1 MKHRVVITGMG
12 CVTPLGDS
20 ASAIRHSVLTQRT
33 AFRRSAIMPEVAESP
48 VPDFNCAD
56 YAGRWKHTK
65 YLSRGAQ
72 FALAA
77 AVRALEDAMGHT
89 TPHGL
94 PAETGLYLGTGPNLD
109 IAADFPRAAGA
120 SEYGASS
127 LAASEGAPPTAHAP
141 GDLDHADL
149 SALWLLRYL
158 PNTAASAIA
167 QRLGLHGENATFGT
181 ACAASLMALGTAFRA
196 IRDGY
201 QDMALAGG
209 GDSRLSS
216 GGLLGYRKASA
227 LCDNPDLPAEAASRP
242 FDAQRCGFV
251 PAEGGAMFLL
261 EERDHALQRG
271 ARILAEVL
279 GYGNSLDGHAMT
291 APEPDGHFAELAV
304 RTALREAGL
313 TPQAVDMISAH
324 GTSTPLNDTA
334 EGRLLE
340 RVFGTYPP
348 DLPEEQSLQSA
359 GHEPPAP
366 LPNGPLILAPKSWIG
381 HGAVACGA
389 LELAFCLATLP
400 HGVVPPV
407 RNLVSPEARLRFAG
421 QTNLVRHPEHIRQTE
436 HVGQSAQTKHPETL
450 LLQNFGFGGQNAA
463 LLVRLHS
470 GVQSDSVNNH
480 DEPARH
486 PNGRRQ

>member
-20 ASAIRHSVLTQRT
+20 ASAIRHSVQTQRT
-33 AFRRSAIMPEVAESP
+33 AFRRSAIMPDVAESP

-77 AVRALEDAMGHT
+77 AVRAMEDAMGHA
-89 TPHGL
+89 TPHSL
-94 PAETGLYLGTGPNLD
+94 PAVTGLYLGTGPNLD
-109 IAADFPRAAGA
+109 IVADFPRAAGV
-120 SEYGASS
+120 SEHG
-127 LAASEGAPPTAHAP
+127 LPTATNFSGPSPKNHALS
-141 GDLDHADL
+141 DLDHADL

-167 QRLGLHGENATFGT
+167 QRLGLHGENATLGT

-201 QDMALAGG
+201 QNMALAGG

-227 LCDNPDLPAEAASRP
+227 LCDNPDLSAEAASRP

-304 RTALREAGL
+304 STALREAGL
-313 TPQAVDMISAH
+313 PPQAVDMISAH
-324 GTSTPLNDTA
+324 GTSTPLNDAA

-340 RVFGTYPP
+340 RVFGTCSP
-348 DLPEEQSLQSA
+348 DIAAGNKRESAVSEPE
-359 GHEPPAP
+359 AP
-366 LPNGPLILAPKSWIG
+366 HTNSPLILAPKSWIG
-381 HGAVACGA
+381 HGAAACGA

-407 RNLVSPEARLRFAG
+407 RNLVSPTARLRFAG

-436 HVGQSAQTKHPETL
+436 NSGQTKHPETL

-486 PNGRRQ
+486 PNGRGQ